1 MQYADFAPDINL
13 PTRSYKSA
21 KIFKTHDLYVI
32 TFDFQIT

>member
-13 PTRSYKSA
+13 PVSSYKSA

-32 TFDFQIT
+32 TFDFRIT